1 MVRGMSENVYLVG
14 MMAAGKS
21 TIGRLVATRLGL
33 AFYDTDKVI
42 EERAGADIAWIF
54 DREGESG
61 FRRREEHV
69 VDELSRAERVL
80 VATGGGAVLA
90 SSNRQRMRRRGTVV
104 YLHAAPAV
112 IAERVQGDRHRPL
125 LQVGDVG
132 GRVDALCRE
141 REPLYRDAAHIVVDV
156 GRRPARVVAADVIDA
171 LKGLTARNRD

>member
-33 AFYDTDKVI
+33 TFHDTDKVI

-54 DREGESG
+54 DREGERG

-69 VDELSRAERVL
+69 VDELTRAERVL

-90 SSNRQRMRRRGTVV
+90 PCNRRRMRRRGTVV
-104 YLHAAPAV
+104 YLHTAPEV

-125 LQVGDVG
+125 LQVGDVR

-156 GRRPARVVAADVIDA
+156 GRRPARVVAADVIDV
-171 LKGLTARNRD
+171 LKGSGGANP